1 MKTVIV
7 LAMHGVPPADYPP
20 QAAAEFFRVH
30 GRLEHARGEE
40 RELLRRRHEEL
51 EDRMRAWPRTPDN
64 DPFYFGSLD
73 LAEHLGRATGCEVVV
88 GFNEYCGPSV
98 DGAIDQSVARGA
110 TAVVVITP
118 MMTRGGLHSERDIPA
133 SLQRARM
140 RHPGVKLRYAW
151 PFDVAAVAAFL
162 AAQVARSAKH
172 AGRQI
177 QGTRLSR

>member
-20 QAAAEFFRVH
+20 QESS
-30 GRLEHARGEE
+30 E
-40 RELLRRRHEEL
+40 
-51 EDRMRAWPRTPDN
+51 
-64 DPFYFGSLD
+64 
-73 LAEHLGRATGCEVVV
+73 VV

-110 TAVVVITP
+110 K
-118 MMTRGGLHSERDIPA
+118 S
-133 SLQRARM
+133 
-140 RHPGVKLRYAW
+140 
-151 PFDVAAVAAFL
+151 
-162 AAQVARSAKH
+162 